1 MATSQKSFEARKT
14 RFKNGETLIQSW
26 MDYSSGNA
34 KITKGALAAFILD
47 LDAKDGTVTTTFIP
61 VGNKQ
66 NERIVKVFTIKDTN
80 PTCLEKRIA
89 GISNYLNGDFTGS
102 TAAKAVTGILKKIR
116 PKYKKKVPGTPR
128 GAGQSPSE
136 KSFSSIVGH
145 GDRVIAHITAL
156 GVAYNPPDA
165 NLTVA
170 NMQTLVD
177 EIRQLNKDVAKKLDP
192 YGEANRAR
200 KAVYDGTDGMNKRIT
215 LIKSYLASF
224 QGGKRSNHYIEFSQA
239 IKGV

>member
-26 MDYSSGNA
+26 MDYNSGNG
-34 KITKGALAAFILD
+34 KITKAALAAFILD
-47 LDAKDGTVTTTFIP
+47 LDVKDGTVTTTLIP
-61 VGNKQ
+61 VGDKQ
-66 NERIVKVFTIKDTN
+66 NERRIRVFAIEDTN
-80 PTCLEKRIA
+80 PDCLENRIA
-89 GISNYLNGDFTGS
+89 GIVNYLNGDHPGT
-102 TAAKAVTGILKKIR
+102 TAAKAVAGILKKIR
-116 PKYKKKVPGTPR
+116 PKYKKKDPAAPR

-136 KSFSSIVGH
+136 KSFASIVGH
-145 GDRVIAHITAL
+145 GDKVIAHITAL
-156 GVAYNPPDA
+156 GVGYNPPDT

-177 EIRQLNKDVAKKLDP
+177 QIRQLNKDVAKNLDP

-200 KAVYDGTDGMNKRIT
+200 KSVYDGNDGMNKRIT

-224 QGGKRSNHYIEFSQA
+224 SGGKRSNHYIEFSQA